1 NMKSRMPPASHRK
14 VLHLLKSRMS
24 GEPPMNNYHPTLEGF
39 YYQSLSKSGEKM
51 LIREDNPN
59 KIHLAVKKL
68 MLVNTIRSIGQGMMV
83 VALALYLDAIG
94 WSGIKIGTVL
104 ATSGLLGVFLAPFI
118 GIYSDRVGRKPF
130 ILFSEL
136 LTAGCSL
143 IGIMTT
149 SPVLLFISITFSGF
163 GKADAGSASPFAP
176 AEQAWLAAYIKP
188 SDRGKMY
195 SLNNALSFFGMA
207 AGAVLVG
214 TMSAGSTASGVSSYQ
229 QAFYFTFALSL
240 VTASIILTTRGETQ
254 VKEKQIPD
262 KHFSIEAKKM
272 IKEENTAIIKL
283 AGINVL
289 NGIAIG
295 LTGPMM
301 AYWFSV
307 KFGVSSAQIGST
319 LALTFFAT
327 GMTSIFHSRI
337 SHKHGTVQSI
347 VMVRY
352 IACLL
357 LLLMPLLSS
366 YAIVSIIYILR
377 TALNRGSQGAQQ
389 ALSVS
394 LTRGQRSG
402 FASSINLLSMRLPM
416 SIGPY
421 IAGYLFG
428 LGALAVPFY
437 IAAGLQGSF
446 AYFYG
451 KIFRAYDTK
460 MKLNPSSG

>member
-1 NMKSRMPPASHRK
+1 
-14 VLHLLKSRMS
+14 
-24 GEPPMNNYHPTLEGF
+24 
-39 YYQSLSKSGEKM
+39 M
-51 LIREDNPN
+51 LIREDNPE
-59 KIHLAVKKL
+59 KIHPVVKKL

-83 VALALYLDAIG
+83 VVLALYLDALG
-94 WSGIKIGTVL
+94 WSSVTIGTVL
-104 ATSGLLGVFLAPFI
+104 AAGGLLGVFLAPFI
-118 GIYSDRVGRKPF
+118 GVCSDRVGRKPF

-136 LTAGCSL
+136 LTAGCAL
-143 IGIMTT
+143 IGILSTN
-149 SPVLLFISITFSGF
+149 PALLFIAISLSGF

-176 AEQAWLAAYIKP
+176 AEQAWLATFIQP
-188 SDRGKMY
+188 SERGKMY

-207 AGAVLVG
+207 TGAMLVG
-214 TMSAGSTASGVSSYQ
+214 TMNIDEIVAGIFSYQ
-229 QAFYFTFALSL
+229 LAFYITFIFSL
-240 VTASIILTTRGETQ
+240 VTTSIILTIRDETVPRSTRSLDKQSVVEDKKI
-254 VKEKQIPD
+254 VKV
-262 KHFSIEAKKM
+262 
-272 IKEENTAIIKL
+272 ENHAMLKL

-327 GMTSIFHSRI
+327 GITSFFQARI
-337 SHKHGTVQSI
+337 SHKYGTVQSI
-347 VMVRY
+347 VMVRF

-357 LLLMPLLSS
+357 LIFMPLLSS
-366 YAIVSIIYILR
+366 YALVSIIYILR

-394 LTRGQRSG
+394 LTRGNRSG
-402 FASSINLLSMRLPM
+402 FASSINLLSMRLPI

-421 IAGYLFG
+421 ITGYFFG
-428 LGALAVPFY
+428 VGALALPFY

-451 KIFRAYDTK
+451 KAFRAYDTK
-460 MKLNPSSG
+460 MKLKPSSS

>member
-1 NMKSRMPPASHRK
+1 
-14 VLHLLKSRMS
+14 
-24 GEPPMNNYHPTLEGF
+24 
-39 YYQSLSKSGEKM
+39 M
-51 LIREDNPN
+51 LIKEDN
-59 KIHLAVKKL
+59 KTQIHPVVKKL

-83 VALALYLDAIG
+83 VVLALYLDTIG
-94 WSGIKIGTVL
+94 WSAIQIGAVL
-104 ATSGLLGVFLAPFI
+104 AAGGLLGVFLAPPI
-118 GIYSDRVGRKPF
+118 GIYSDRIGRKPF
-130 ILFSEL
+130 VLFSEL
-136 LTAGCSL
+136 LTAACAL
-143 IGIMTT
+143 IGITT
-149 SPVLLFISITFSGF
+149 TNPILLFIALTFSGF

-176 AEQAWLAAYIKP
+176 AEQAWLAAFIKP
-188 SDRGKMY
+188 SERGKIY

-207 AGAVLVG
+207 AGAMLVG
-214 TMSAGSTASGVSSYQ
+214 TMSISSGTSSYQ
-229 QAFYFTFALSL
+229 LAFYVTFAFSL
-240 VTASIILTTRGETQ
+240 VTASIILTTKGETRVQ
-254 VKEKQIPD
+254 QKKAPNPKQTIQD
-262 KHFSIEAKKM
+262 TQM
-272 IKEENTAIIKL
+272 TKEENTAILKL

-307 KFGVSSAQIGST
+307 KFGVSSGQIGST

-327 GMTSIFHSRI
+327 GMTSIYQARI
-337 SHKHGTVQSI
+337 SHKYGTVHSI

-366 YAIVSIIYILR
+366 YALVSILYLFR

-394 LTRGQRSG
+394 LTRGHRIG
-402 FASSINLLSMRLPM
+402 FASSIHLLSMRLPM

-421 IAGYLFG
+421 LAGYLFG
-428 LGALAVPFY
+428 LGALALPFY
-437 IAAGLQGSF
+437 LAAGLQGSF

-451 KIFRAYDTK
+451 KLFSAYDTK
-460 MKLNPSSG
+460 MKLNPSSN

>member
-1 NMKSRMPPASHRK
+1 
-14 VLHLLKSRMS
+14 
-24 GEPPMNNYHPTLEGF
+24 
-39 YYQSLSKSGEKM
+39 M
-51 LIREDNPN
+51 LIKEDNTTE
-59 KIHLAVKKL
+59 IHPVVKKL

-83 VALALYLDAIG
+83 VVLALYLDTIG
-94 WSGIKIGTVL
+94 WSAIQIGTVL
-104 ATSGLLGVFLAPFI
+104 AAGGLLGVFLAPLI
-118 GIYSDRVGRKPF
+118 GMYSDRIGRKPF

-136 LTAGCSL
+136 LTAACAL

-149 SPVLLFISITFSGF
+149 NPILLFIAIAFSGF

-176 AEQAWLAAYIKP
+176 AEQAWLAAFIKP
-188 SDRGKMY
+188 SERGKIY

-207 AGAVLVG
+207 TGAMLVG
-214 TMSAGSTASGVSSYQ
+214 TMSVSSGPSSYQ
-229 QAFYFTFALSL
+229 LAFYVTFAFSL
-240 VTASIILTTRGETQ
+240 VTASIILTTKGGTQ
-254 VKEKQIPD
+254 VKQRQTPD
-262 KHFSIEAKKM
+262 KKQTIEETQMK
-272 IKEENTAIIKL
+272 KEENVAILKL

-307 KFGVSSAQIGST
+307 KFGVSSGQIGST

-327 GMTSIFHSRI
+327 GMTSIFQARI
-337 SHKHGTVQSI
+337 SHKYGNVHSI

-357 LLLMPLLSS
+357 LILMPLISS
-366 YAIVSIIYILR
+366 YALVSIIYILR

-394 LTRGQRSG
+394 LTRGHRSG

-421 IAGYLFG
+421 LAGHLFG
-428 LGALAVPFY
+428 LGALALPFY
-437 IAAGLQGSF
+437 LAGGLQGSF

-451 KIFRAYDTK
+451 KLFRAYDTK
-460 MKLNPSSG
+460 MKLNPSSN

>member
-1 NMKSRMPPASHRK
+1 
-14 VLHLLKSRMS
+14 
-24 GEPPMNNYHPTLEGF
+24 
-39 YYQSLSKSGEKM
+39 M

-59 KIHLAVKKL
+59 KIHPVVKKL

-83 VALALYLDAIG
+83 VVLALYLDALG
-94 WSGIKIGTVL
+94 WSAVTIGAVL
-104 ATSGLLGVFLAPFI
+104 AAGGLLGVFLAPLI
-118 GIYSDRVGRKPF
+118 GVISDRKGRKPF
-130 ILFSEL
+130 ILISEL
-136 LTAGCSL
+136 LTAGCAL

-149 SPVLLFISITFSGF
+149 NPILLFIAITFSGF

-176 AEQAWLAAYIKP
+176 AEQAWLAAFIKP
-188 SDRGKMY
+188 SERGKIY

-207 AGAVLVG
+207 TGAVLVG
-214 TMSAGSTASGVSSYQ
+214 TMSIGEFAPQASTYQ
-229 QAFYFTFALSL
+229 LAFYVTFALSL
-240 VTASIILTTRGETQ
+240 VTTSIILTISSETETRVIQ
-254 VKEKQIPD
+254 KQPLD
-262 KHFSIEAKKM
+262 KQHRIKDQK
-272 IKEENTAIIKL
+272 ITKEENTAILKL

-307 KFGVSSAQIGST
+307 KFGVSSVQIGST

-327 GMTSIFHSRI
+327 GMTSIFQARI
-337 SHKHGTVQSI
+337 SHKHGTVHSI
-347 VMVRY
+347 VMVRFM
-352 IACLL
+352 ACLL
-357 LLLMPLLSS
+357 LVLMPLFSS
-366 YAIVSIIYILR
+366 YALVSIIYILR

-394 LTRGQRSG
+394 LTRGHRSG

-451 KIFRAYDTK
+451 RIFSAYEAK

>member
-1 NMKSRMPPASHRK
+1 
-14 VLHLLKSRMS
+14 
-24 GEPPMNNYHPTLEGF
+24 
-39 YYQSLSKSGEKM
+39 M
-51 LIREDNPN
+51 LIREDNPQ
-59 KIHLAVKKL
+59 KIHPVVKKL

-83 VALALYLDAIG
+83 VVLALYLDSLG
-94 WSGIKIGTVL
+94 WNSVTIGTVL
-104 ATSGLLGVFLAPFI
+104 AAGGLLGVFLAPLI
-118 GIYSDRVGRKPF
+118 GIYSDRKGRKSF

-136 LTAGCSL
+136 LTAGCAL

-149 SPVLLFISITFSGF
+149 NLALLFLAITFSGF

-176 AEQAWLAAYIKP
+176 AEQAWLAALIKP
-188 SDRGKMY
+188 SERGKIY

-207 AGAVLVG
+207 TGAMLVG
-214 TMSAGSTASGVSSYQ
+214 TMSAGEYSPGASSYQ
-229 QAFYFTFALSL
+229 LAFYFTFAISL
-240 VTASIILTTRGETQ
+240 VTTSIILTIQGDTQ
-254 VKEKQIPD
+254 VKQEQTSDRQYRNEDMKIT
-262 KHFSIEAKKM
+262 
-272 IKEENTAIIKL
+272 KEENTAILKL

-307 KFGVSSAQIGST
+307 KFGVSSVQIGST

-327 GMTSIFHSRI
+327 GMTSIFQARI

-347 VMVRY
+347 VVVRF

-357 LLLMPLLSS
+357 LVLMPLLSS
-366 YAIVSIIYILR
+366 YALVSIIYILR
-377 TALNRGSQGAQQ
+377 TALNRGSQGAGQ

-394 LTRGQRSG
+394 LTRGHRSG

-421 IAGYLFG
+421 ITGYLFG
-428 LGALAVPFY
+428 LGALALPFY
-437 IAAGLQGSF
+437 LAAGLQGSF

-451 KIFRAYDTK
+451 KIFRTYDTK

>member
-1 NMKSRMPPASHRK
+1 
-14 VLHLLKSRMS
+14 
-24 GEPPMNNYHPTLEGF
+24 
-39 YYQSLSKSGEKM
+39 M
-51 LIREDNPN
+51 LIKEDNTTA
-59 KIHLAVKKL
+59 IHPVVKKL

-83 VALALYLDAIG
+83 VVLALYLDMIG
-94 WSGIKIGTVL
+94 WSAIRIGTVL
-104 ATSGLLGVFLAPFI
+104 AAGGLLGVFLAPLI
-118 GIYSDRVGRKPF
+118 GMYSDRIGRKPF
-130 ILFSEL
+130 ILLSEL
-136 LTAGCSL
+136 LTAACAL
-143 IGIMTT
+143 IGTMTIN
-149 SPVLLFISITFSGF
+149 PILLFIAIAFSGF

-188 SDRGKMY
+188 SERGKIY

-207 AGAVLVG
+207 TGAMLVG
-214 TMSAGSTASGVSSYQ
+214 TMSVSSGASSYQ
-229 QAFYFTFALSL
+229 LAFYVTFALSL
-240 VTASIILTTRGETQ
+240 VTASIILTTKGEAQ
-254 VKEKQIPD
+254 VKHRQKPD
-262 KHFSIEAKKM
+262 KKQTNQDTQIT
-272 IKEENTAIIKL
+272 KEENTAILKL

-307 KFGVSSAQIGST
+307 KFGVSSGQIGST

-327 GMTSIFHSRI
+327 GMTSIFQARI
-337 SHKHGTVQSI
+337 SHKYGNVHSI

-357 LLLMPLLSS
+357 LILMPLLSS
-366 YAIVSIIYILR
+366 YALVSIIYLFR

-394 LTRGQRSG
+394 LTRGHRSG

-421 IAGYLFG
+421 LAGYLFG
-428 LGALAVPFY
+428 LGALALPFY
-437 IAAGLQGSF
+437 LAAGLQGSF

-451 KIFRAYDTK
+451 RLFRSYDTK
-460 MKLNPSSG
+460 MKLNPSSN

>member
-1 NMKSRMPPASHRK
+1 
-14 VLHLLKSRMS
+14 
-24 GEPPMNNYHPTLEGF
+24 
-39 YYQSLSKSGEKM
+39 M
-51 LIREDNPN
+51 LIKEDNTTQ
-59 KIHLAVKKL
+59 IHPVVKKL

-83 VALALYLDAIG
+83 VVLALYLDTIG
-94 WSGIKIGTVL
+94 WSAIQIGAVL
-104 ATSGLLGVFLAPFI
+104 AAGGLLGVLLAPLI
-118 GIYSDRVGRKPF
+118 GIYSDRIGRKPF
-130 ILFSEL
+130 VLFSEL
-136 LTAGCSL
+136 LTAVCAL

-149 SPVLLFISITFSGF
+149 NPILLFIAVTFSGF

-176 AEQAWLAAYIKP
+176 AEQAWLAAFIKP
-188 SDRGKMY
+188 SERGKIY

-207 AGAVLVG
+207 AGAMLVG
-214 TMSAGSTASGVSSYQ
+214 NMSISSGTSSYQ
-229 QAFYFTFALSL
+229 LAFYVTFAFSL
-240 VTASIILTTRGETQ
+240 VTASIILTTKGEAQIKRRQTSIKKQTIDDTQ
-254 VKEKQIPD
+254 
-262 KHFSIEAKKM
+262 M
-272 IKEENTAIIKL
+272 TKEENTAILKL

-307 KFGVSSAQIGST
+307 KFGVSSGQIGST

-327 GMTSIFHSRI
+327 GMTSIFQSRI
-337 SHKHGTVQSI
+337 SHKYGTVQSI

-366 YAIVSIIYILR
+366 YALVSILYLFR

-394 LTRGQRSG
+394 LTRGHRSG
-402 FASSINLLSMRLPM
+402 FASSIHLLSMRLPM

-421 IAGYLFG
+421 LAGYLFG
-428 LGALAVPFY
+428 LGALALPFY
-437 IAAGLQGSF
+437 LAAGLQGSF

-451 KIFRAYDTK
+451 KLFSDYDTK
-460 MKLNPSSG
+460 MKLNPSSN